1 MQKYIM
7 ERMMKQ
13 NDVKSKQISYR
24 LRPEVAEFLANYASK
39 THRSIQGMLDTIM
52 DRVIDKEKKGE
63 SIIQ

>member
-1 MQKYIM
+1 
-7 ERMMKQ
+7 MKQ
-13 NDVKSKQISYR
+13 NTVKSKQISYR